1 MRLRKLK
8 YPLAII
14 FPHQILGGKNGDLG
28 SPRRWNRNI
37 GSYYESGAYDEAEI
51 IDATG
56 SCFFVKKVILSKPS
70 LFSRVL
76 GTFLEAGDASD
87 TFDVDMELEQIGAC
101 DQEEF
106 RQRITQ
112 LVSESQN
119 WSVTE
124 DDKRELQELF
134 DESRTL
140 EDAINA
146 VGVFD
151 DWKCGDSEKPLEK
164 GKSEKVVY
172 IS

>member
-1 MRLRKLK
+1 MRLRLLN

-14 FPHQILGGKNGDLG
+14 LPDQILSGKGAGLS
-28 SPRRWNRNI
+28 SPRSWNRNI
-37 GSYYESGAYDEAEI
+37 GSYYESGAYDDAEI

-56 SCFFVKKVILSKPS
+56 SRFRVKKVILSKPR
-70 LFSRVL
+70 LLSRVL

-87 TFDVDMELEQIGAC
+87 TFDVDMELEQIGTC

-106 RQRITQ
+106 CQRITQ

-140 EDAINA
+140 ADAINA

-151 DWKCGDSEKPLEK
+151 DWKCGDSEKPLAK
-164 GKSEKVVY
+164 GNSEKVVY

>member
-1 MRLRKLK
+1 MRLRLLN

-14 FPHQILGGKNGDLG
+14 LPDQILGGKNADLG
-28 SPRRWNRNI
+28 SPRRWNHKI
-37 GSYYESGAYDEAEI
+37 GSYYESGVYDEAEI
-51 IDATG
+51 IDSAG
-56 SCFFVKKVILSKPS
+56 RRFRVSKIYLSELSLLSKIS
-70 LFSRVL
+70 A
-76 GTFLEAGDASD
+76 TFLSAGGLSGL
-87 TFDVDMELEQIGAC
+87 FDVDMELEQIGTC

-106 RQRITQ
+106 CQRITQ

-140 EDAINA
+140 ADAINA

-151 DWKCGDSEKPLEK
+151 DWKCGDSEKPLPK
-164 GKSEKVVY
+164 GNSEKVVY
-172 IS
+172 T